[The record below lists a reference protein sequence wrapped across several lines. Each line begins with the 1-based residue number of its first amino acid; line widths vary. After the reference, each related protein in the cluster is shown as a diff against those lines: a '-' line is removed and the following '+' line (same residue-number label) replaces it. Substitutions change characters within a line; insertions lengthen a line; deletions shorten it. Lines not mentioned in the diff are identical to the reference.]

1 MLFFIVSGFSLMYTY
16 TNRLKSRKPR
26 ADFYTHRI
34 FRIYPLF
41 FVVFIYYL
49 FYNKIVLN
57 HSHSKLEI
65 ISNLSLTYNLIPGL
79 QTSVVWAG
87 WTVGVE
93 VFFYLLFP
101 LIFVKCSTILKSLQ
115 FLVFS
120 IVISILYKNLVPYL
134 LSSQETTLLFQQW
147 FFMRYLP
154 VFAMGIVC
162 FRVWERRNVLTSR
175 GNPQAIGGF
184 AIILSILILLTQ
196 PAGITSMLGDSL
208 YTQGLA
214 FLLLTLGLS
223 ISPIKI
229 IVNKYFNWLGSLS
242 YSIYLLHPI
251 IIWTS
256 QDLISTIYT
265 LLPSSLAFI
274 SSTLLILTMVV
285 TVSFISE
292 KIIESPFI
300 ALGKK
305 ISRRFFV

>member
-1 MLFFIVSGFSLMYTY
+1 
-16 TNRLKSRKPR
+16 
-26 ADFYTHRI
+26 
-34 FRIYPLF
+34 
-41 FVVFIYYL
+41 
-49 FYNKIVLN
+49 
-57 HSHSKLEI
+57 
-65 ISNLSLTYNLIPGL
+65 
-79 QTSVVWAG
+79 
-87 WTVGVE
+87 
-93 VFFYLLFP
+93 
-101 LIFVKCSTILKSLQ
+101 
-115 FLVFS
+115 
-120 IVISILYKNLVPYL
+120 
-134 LSSQETTLLFQQW
+134 
-147 FFMRYLP
+147 
-154 VFAMGIVC
+154 MGIVC